1 MVRFD
6 HMSGPLRAVHLLCM
20 ALFAG
25 CASSAQPLP
34 APVPENVTRPRVVS
48 DLSSLSSA
56 PTTTSMHLP
65 TSPPPAP
72 SADAESPAS
81 AAQDVQRFFVEP
93 GRERFVG
100 KAAAPAQERLLNAKA
115 AKFAEFSGTLLHQ
128 VMTAA
133 IELEHGDMETKVVPD
148 NVNPVIITAIMNKDG
163 KLKELIIDQRSGSG
177 ALDHLM
183 VEACKQGLW
192 TSNPPP
198 AALTDGQYR
207 FRIEGRL
214 KNFTTS
220 DQKHWEFETHVGLAL
235 L

>member
-1 MVRFD
+1 MVKFD
-6 HMSGPLRAVHLLCM
+6 HNCM
-20 ALFAG
+20 ALLWIALLAG
-25 CASSAQPLP
+25 CASTAQPLP
-34 APVPENVTRPRVVS
+34 APVPETVTRPRVVS

-65 TSPPPAP
+65 SSPPPAP
-72 SADAESPAS
+72 SDAAESPAN
-81 AAQDVQRFFVEP
+81 AAPDVQRFFVEP
-93 GRERFVG
+93 GERFVG

-133 IELEHGDMETKVVPD
+133 IELEHGEMETKVVPD
-148 NVNPVIITAIMNKDG
+148 NVDPVIITAIMNKDG

-214 KNFTTS
+214 KNFSTS